1 MGRVF
6 TNSRVRVERPA
17 SVAPPRVIRLRRP
30 FWALAAPPSGAIE
43 FLDIRGRIPTASYRL
58 SSLKVP
64 RLNFGRN
71 KWNGMVNAPAS

>member
-17 SVAPPRVIRLRRP
+17 SVAPPRVNRLRRP
-30 FWALAAPPSGAIE
+30 FWALAAPPPSGAIE
-43 FLDIRGRIPTASYRL
+43 FLDSKGRIPTASYRML
-58 SSLKVP
+58 SLKVP

-71 KWNGMVNAPAS
+71 K